1 MPEHLARPII
11 PAVVSQHVEDA
22 AALRALRSVLV
33 RAPHVK
39 LLHLGRT
46 DERLLAHLDGISVA
60 GVAGAAMAQQALEVP
75 GVGQLFVAT
84 VGAIERRDQAQIARL
99 LALMDAV
106 PDTARAMASAFGW
119 VSADA
124 LEGLTAPLL
133 ASPTA
138 THRWLGIA
146 ACIAHGVNPG
156 STLTSAVKAED
167 LRLRHQAVNA
177 AARLG
182 RTDLLG
188 DCAAR
193 LKVASGQTRLSCAQ
207 ALLWLGDSSAAHP
220 VLQELALQPGE
231 LALPAL
237 RCLLLSSPLGSARD
251 FVRKLAG
258 TGAPHRTLICAAAW
272 AGDVQVV
279 PWIIR
284 YMADDKYARLAG
296 EAFSFLTG
304 ADLALLDLERKP
316 PEKVDGGPTDDPND
330 DNVSLDEDES
340 LPWPDAARV
349 QGWWEANAARFPT
362 GVRCFAGAVPDLA
375 HCVRV
380 LSEHPQRRRWAAA
393 ALMRQ
398 MRPDSVLFN
407 CAAPTRRQ
415 QRLLADMRVQHQLR
429 SG

>member
-1 MPEHLARPII
+1 MQEQLARPII
-11 PAVVSQHVEDA
+11 PTVVSQHVEDA
-22 AALRALRSVLV
+22 ASLRSVRTVLV

-60 GVAGAAMAQQALEVP
+60 GAAGAAMAQQALEVP

-124 LEGLTAPLL
+124 LRGLTAPLL
-133 ASPTA
+133 SSPTV
-138 THRWLGIA
+138 THRWLGLA
-146 ACIAHGVNPG
+146 ACVAHGVNPG
-156 STLTSAVKAED
+156 SILTSAVKDED
-167 LRLRHQAVNA
+167 SRLRHQAVKA

-182 RTDLLG
+182 RTDLLA
-188 DCAAR
+188 DCAAG
-193 LKVASGQTRLSCAQ
+193 LKDESGPARLSCAQ

-220 VLQELALQPGE
+220 VLHEMALQADE

-237 RCLLLSSPLGSARD
+237 RCLLLSSSLGTARD

-258 TGAPHRTLICAAAW
+258 TGAPLRTLICAAAW

-279 PWIIR
+279 PWVIR
-284 YMADDKYARLAG
+284 HMADDKHARLAG

-316 PEKVDGGPTDDPND
+316 PEKVDGGPTDDPHD
-330 DNVSLDEDES
+330 ENVQLDEDES
-340 LPWPDAARV
+340 LPWPDIARV
-349 QGWWEANAARFPT
+349 QAWWDANAARFPT

-375 HCVRV
+375 HCVHV
-380 LSEHPQRRRWAAA
+380 LTEHPQRRRSAAA
-393 ALMRQ
+393 VLMRQ

-415 QRLLADMRVQHQLR
+415 QRLLAEMRVQLQAR